1 MDTDFQ
7 KWKKKI
13 FFWTTRPK
21 IRFSALM
28 CGIQTRIETILID
41 FLEPGSKVLH
51 KSKEPLKTSDQ
62 CWVGTNLNP
71 GI

>member
-1 MDTDFQ
+1 
-7 KWKKKI
+7 
-13 FFWTTRPK
+13 
-21 IRFSALM
+21 M

>member
-1 MDTDFQ
+1 
-7 KWKKKI
+7 
-13 FFWTTRPK
+13 
-21 IRFSALM
+21 M

-41 FLEPGSKVLH
+41 FLEPDLKVLH